1 MVGMMVCHIF
11 LSTCLVIKLVIS
23 NFHELKVF
31 EPKVIKLGLV
41 LEKVIVSIIKL

>member
-23 NFHELKVF
+23 IFYD
-31 EPKVIKLGLV
+31 LGLV
-41 LEKVIVSIIKL
+41 LEKVFILIELEI